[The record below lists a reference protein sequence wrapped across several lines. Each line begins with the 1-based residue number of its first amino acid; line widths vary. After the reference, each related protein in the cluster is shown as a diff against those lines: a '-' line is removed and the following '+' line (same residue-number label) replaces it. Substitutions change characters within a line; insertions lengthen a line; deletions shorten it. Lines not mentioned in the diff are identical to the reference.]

1 MVLVVVTCVALALTP
16 RPVPPLL
23 RASARSLPTRCVA
36 TPEPAPRELGKLAV
50 LLTVPAAWGTFA
62 PAVKLAY
69 ASSPSPLPGLVF
81 STGQY
86 FFAIITLLAAAAAVG
101 QEEGGRSSLDAM
113 ADSSEPET
121 RATWLAGLELGG
133 YLFVANQLQV
143 KGLGTIPADRGAFLV
158 QTTTLVVPLLQALSE
173 GGLASVP
180 RRTWAACV
188 LAFVGVLLMSTDL
201 DAAGGLGMR
210 ISLSFG
216 QGDMLVL
223 SSALLYSVHVL
234 RLSALASGIPA
245 LRLSLAKAG
254 SEGGYSLLLLG
265 ALALLPALPISQDIG
280 VFAQTFAQLDAGAQL
295 TIGFS
300 AAWCGV
306 VTVAYTIW
314 AQSYGQSGGISAT
327 NANLV
332 YTTQP
337 LWSAAFA
344 WLLLGELLTPSE
356 AAGGLV
362 IGAALWVATRK
373 DEPVRPS
380 K

>member
-1 MVLVVVTCVALALTP
+1 MFCAVATCLVVGLTP
-16 RPVPPLL
+16 QPGPALL
-23 RASARSLPTRCVA
+23 RASVRPLPTRCVA

-69 ASSPSPLPGLVF
+69 AASPSPLPGLVF

-86 FFAIITLLAAAAAVG
+86 FFATLTLLAAAAAVG
-101 QEEGGRSSLDAM
+101 KEEGGSLDAM
-113 ADSSEPET
+113 ADSSEPAT

-188 LAFVGVLLMSTDL
+188 LAFVGVLLMSAEL
-201 DAAGGLGMR
+201 DVAGGLSMG
-210 ISLSFG
+210 LSFG
-216 QGDMLVL
+216 LGDLLVL
-223 SSALLYSVHVL
+223 ASALLYSVHVL

-245 LRLSLAKAG
+245 LRLSLAKAC

-265 ALALLPALPISQDIG
+265 GLALLPALPISQEIG
-280 VFAQTFAQLDAGAQL
+280 VFAQTFAQLDAGAQFTL
-295 TIGFS
+295 AAS

-314 AQSYGQSGGISAT
+314 AQSYGQSGGISPT
-327 NANLV
+327 EANLV

-356 AAGGLV
+356 VAGGLV
-362 IGAALWVATRK
+362 IGAALWVATRE
-373 DEPVRPS
+373 DGPARPAE
-380 K
+380 

>member
-1 MVLVVVTCVALALTP
+1 MLAASVLALALTP

-23 RASARSLPTRCVA
+23 RAPVRPLPTRCVA
-36 TPEPAPRELGKLAV
+36 APEPAPRELGKLAV

-69 ASSPSPLPGLVF
+69 AASPSPLPGLVF

-86 FFAIITLLAAAAAVG
+86 FFATLTLLTAAAAVG
-101 QEEGGRSSLDAM
+101 QEEEEEGRGSLGAM
-113 ADSSEPET
+113 ADTSEPAT
-121 RATWLAGLELGG
+121 RAAWLAGLELGG

-188 LAFVGVLLMSTDL
+188 LAFVGVLLMSSDL
-201 DAAGGLGMR
+201 DVAGGLGMG
-210 ISLSFG
+210 SGLSFG
-216 QGDMLVL
+216 LGDVLVL

-245 LRLSLAKAG
+245 LRLSLAKAC

-265 ALALLPALPISQDIG
+265 ALALLPALPVSQEIG
-280 VFAQTFAQLDAGAQL
+280 VFAETFAQLDAGAQL
-295 TIGFS
+295 TLAAS

-362 IGAALWVATRK
+362 IGAALWVATRE
-373 DEPVRPS
+373 DEPS
-380 K
+380 E